1 MCVFLIV
8 VLFIRGAHLV
18 EVCVLLF
25 LFSLFF
31 PPVHF
36 FFVHDALTED
46 RADRLVKEA
55 GIRFALSATT
65 FIISSIVN

>member
-18 EVCVLLF
+18 EVCVLLSFF
-25 LFSLFF
+25 LSFSHLFTF
-31 PPVHF
+31 FF

-55 GIRFALSATT
+55 GIRFALPAAT
-65 FIISSIVN
+65 FIIYQV